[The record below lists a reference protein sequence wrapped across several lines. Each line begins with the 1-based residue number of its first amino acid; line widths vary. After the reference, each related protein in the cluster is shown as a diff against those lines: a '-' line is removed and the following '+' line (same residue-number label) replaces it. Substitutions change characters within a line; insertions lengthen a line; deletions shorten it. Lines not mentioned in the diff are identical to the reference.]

1 MFRVFRMLRLLFSG
15 NSSMNTESLL
25 PPADGE
31 LKPCPS
37 GTLPGLSA
45 KLNVASRLLIE
56 PTPLAICEL
65 NLILEE
71 IRAHLSPLI
80 VEDMTKNLITDLK
93 NLHVQLKRVRSLS
106 EGAARVQW
114 SQMRAVMALTQCY
127 APGGKTSEWH
137 PCWPK
142 VDVKV

>member
-1 MFRVFRMLRLLFSG
+1 MLRLLFSG

-25 PPADGE
+25 LPADGE
-31 LKPCPS
+31 SKPCPS
-37 GTLPGLSA
+37 GTLPALSA
-45 KLNVASRLLIE
+45 KLNMASRLLIE
-56 PTPLAICEL
+56 PTPSAICEV

-71 IRAHLSPLI
+71 IHAHLSRSI
-80 VEDMTKNLITDLK
+80 VEDTNENFITDLK

-106 EGAARVQW
+106 EGAVRVQW

-127 APGGKTSEWH
+127 APGGKISEWQ